1 MLCKDSESSD
11 EEDPNVC
18 PLCEDRNDPSGK
30 KNRMIG
36 CDGCDKWFHWSCVG
50 INQKNKPGKKDDW
63 FCPDCRPKQNGE
75 VLPTVKT
82 LAQKKSFDATD
93 KLSKYKEP
101 WITSSKEGTN
111 NSVENHN
118 QHREETETPAP
129 YEENGNDDGKDELSS
144 HQASSSSQKSSK
156 PSDIIHPSG
165 VDDSIFQDF
174 LSENPLVISEEPE
187 IKLKIQLSKKTDFK
201 GCAPVETISKVS
213 FISRKKIH
221 LTLLCLA

>member
-1 MLCKDSESSD
+1 
-11 EEDPNVC
+11 
-18 PLCEDRNDPSGK
+18 
-30 KNRMIG
+30 MIG

-63 FCPDCRPKQNGE
+63 FCPDCKPKQNGE
-75 VLPTVKT
+75 VIPTVKT
-82 LAQKKSFDATD
+82 LAQKKSFDVTD
-93 KLSKYKEP
+93 KRTKYKEP

-111 NSVENHN
+111 NSAENHN
-118 QHREETETPAP
+118 QNRKETETTPAS
-129 YEENGNDDGKDELSS
+129 YEENGNDYSKDELSG

-201 GCAPVETISKVS
+201 GCAPVETKSKVS
-213 FISRKKIH
+213 FISRKKYI
-221 LTLLCLA
+221 